1 VCKCS
6 EITRV
11 MVLILSFD
19 YITLEQFCYI

>member
-1 VCKCS
+1 
-6 EITRV
+6 